1 MVLTLERPAERT
13 GFEIDPL
20 LPSESKAA
28 DELSERCGA
37 GVRFGL
43 VPVVQLAAHEP
54 DSGRLI
60 GVAECFRTFPPQ
72 DALASVYVASEA
84 RGQGIGTALLRVLTA
99 AARRRGKRNLS
110 MFLADDQ
117 QRAAWGLLRSAGAL
131 VRAHEVEGGLYVEVD
146 LVNSRQR

>member
-43 VPVVQLAAHEP
+43 VPVVQLAAREP

-72 DALASVYVASEA
+72 DALASVYVAPEA
-84 RGQGIGTALLRVLTA
+84 RGQGIGTALLRTLTA
-99 AARRRGKRNLS
+99 VARRRGKRNLS

-117 QRAAWGLLRSAGAL
+117 LAAWGLLRSAGAL